1 MALCPG
7 TPRLTDASQDS
18 ERLAQLNELASAFAR
33 RLELEDLIPF
43 VFERCR
49 EFLGAAG
56 VSLALYDS
64 ERNDLHFPYV
74 SERDADAG
82 RKLAEFRLPADCGVA
97 GAVFQSSRS
106 ELIADVR
113 QDPRHYSAVDQKTGT
128 VTGSMLAVPLI
139 SAGKRL
145 GVIEAVR
152 RSGQPPFVQ
161 SDLALLEQLAGSIA
175 LALDN
180 ADRFSRIKDSAERL
194 RAEVGSLRRELARN
208 DPFSELIAA
217 SPAMSEIFTL
227 MEGAALSDINVLIE
241 GETGTGKELVARA
254 IHRTSARADR
264 PFLAINCAALPEGLL
279 ESELFGCRR
288 GAFTGALDDRPGLFK
303 AATGGVLFLDEIGDM
318 PNPMQAKLLRVLQEG
333 EVTPLGDTR
342 AQKVDVR
349 VISAT
354 NRDLEA
360 AIASRSFRSDLYYR
374 LAGFTIQIPA
384 LRDRR
389 EDIPLMAARFLEIA
403 ARRHHKR
410 INGFNPEV
418 IDLLT
423 SADWPGNVRQLMNE
437 VERAV
442 ALAREGESIAPR
454 HMSRELINAVAD
466 ISVSADAPTG
476 TAIRGERNSS
486 GTGDPRSAALRP
498 LEDALGAYE
507 ANYLSA
513 ALARHHGNVSRTA
526 IALGISRVTLQK
538 KMKEYR
544 LR

>member
-1 MALCPG
+1 MCPG
-7 TPRLTDASQDS
+7 APRLIDASQDNES
-18 ERLAQLNELASAFAR
+18 LAQLNELASAFAR

-49 EFLGAAG
+49 EILGAAG

-64 ERNDLHFPYV
+64 ERNELHFPYV
-74 SERDADAG
+74 SERDVDAG
-82 RKLAEFRLPADCGVA
+82 RKLAEFRLPADRGVA
-97 GAVFQSSRS
+97 GAVFQSGRS

-113 QDPRHYSAVDQKTGT
+113 HDPRHYSAVDQKTGT
-128 VTGSMLAVPLI
+128 ATGSMLAVPLV
-139 SAGKRL
+139 SADKRL

-152 RSGQPPFVQ
+152 RSGQSPF
-161 SDLALLEQLAGSIA
+161 SPADLAVLEQLAGSIA

-194 RAEVGSLRRELARN
+194 RAEVGSLRRELARK
-208 DPFSELIAA
+208 DRFSELIAA
-217 SPAMSEIFTL
+217 SPAMNEIFTL

-254 IHRTSARADR
+254 IHRTSARADG
-264 PFLAINCAALPEGLL
+264 PFLAINCAAVPEGLL

-318 PNPMQAKLLRVLQEG
+318 PTSMQAKLLRVLQEG

-342 AQKVDVR
+342 PLKVDVR

-360 AIASRSFRSDLYYR
+360 AIAARSFRSDLYYR
-374 LAGFTIQIPA
+374 LAAFTIRIPA

-403 ARRHHKR
+403 ARRHRKR

-418 IDLLT
+418 VDLLT
-423 SADWPGNVRQLMNE
+423 KADWPGNVRQLMNE
-437 VERAV
+437 IERAA

-454 HMSRELINAVAD
+454 HLSRELINAVVD
-466 ISVSADAPTG
+466 HPVSADAPTAG
-476 TAIRGERNSS
+476 ATIEGKRNSCAIDGS
-486 GTGDPRSAALRP
+486 PSALPP
-498 LEDALGAYE
+498 LEDAVAAYE
-507 ANYLSA
+507 ANYIA
-513 ALARHHGNVSRTA
+513 EALARHKGNVSRTA
-526 IALGISRVTLQK
+526 IALRISRVTLQK